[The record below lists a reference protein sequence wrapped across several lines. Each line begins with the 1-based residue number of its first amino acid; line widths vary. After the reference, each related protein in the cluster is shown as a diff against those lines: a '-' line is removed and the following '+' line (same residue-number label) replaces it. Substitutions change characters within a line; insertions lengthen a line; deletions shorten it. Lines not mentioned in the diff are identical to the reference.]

1 MAPQLATVDVALN
14 AFYGY
19 PMLSPTTRSQ
29 KTSFD
34 SIARANEHRLFT
46 GAIPLLLSARTFLPA
61 AFPPWAGTFFI
72 IEPGTSLIPTP

>member
-29 KTSFD
+29 QNK
-34 SIARANEHRLFT
+34 NT
-46 GAIPLLLSARTFLPA
+46 GNNRDNTGINAKKDNTDNNNYKRKINKIWWLHNLQL
-61 AFPPWAGTFFI
+61 WM
-72 IEPGTSLIPTP
+72 